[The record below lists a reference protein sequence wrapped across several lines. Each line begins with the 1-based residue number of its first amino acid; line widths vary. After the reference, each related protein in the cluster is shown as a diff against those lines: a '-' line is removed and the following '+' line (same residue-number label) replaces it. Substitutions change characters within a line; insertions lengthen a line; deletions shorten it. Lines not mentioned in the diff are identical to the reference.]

1 MIIEELAHL
10 KDEDNLNAFTDRI
23 QDSRIDDENTAASM
37 MMHTVLNN
45 GQLASQNA
53 IQEDLHEES

>member
-1 MIIEELAHL
+1 M